1 MKKLTRK
8 QKIENIT
15 KAFKNEIRAS
25 GHISD
30 KGYIHSF
37 VDKKDCDMFDSASN
51 EQTNDYVRVSYYKH
65 NFSDKK
71 KFRIRAGSQI
81 MKRTVNNRI
90 ITKNEPYDWFLTT
103 EDAEN
108 LICFLEAFIEV
119 EKEQEKNND

>member
-1 MKKLTRK
+1 MKKLTRE
-8 QKIENIT
+8 QKISNLK
-15 KAFKNEIRAS
+15 KAYKDEIQSS

-30 KGYIHSF
+30 KGYIHRF

-51 EQTNDYVRVSYYKH
+51 EQKNDYVMVSYYKH

-71 KFRIRAGSQI
+71 KFRIRAGTEI

-90 ITKNEPYDWFLTT
+90 ITKNEPYDWFPTT

-119 EKEQEKNND
+119 EKEKKVTE